1 MTNDGK
7 VFGMT
12 VGGFPTRIL
21 AGCAL
26 AALGLAACTEG
37 QTVTSSPPLPEV
49 SVVTVTPQARPL
61 VRELPGRITPT
72 RIAEVRARVSG
83 IVIERPFNQG
93 ADVAA
98 GDVLYRI
105 DPAPFEVELQAQEAA
120 LAKAEAVL
128 TQAKQQAERTQTLA
142 QGQSASKVQLETAI
156 ANLRQAEAD
165 VAARRAEVQR
175 AKLNLN
181 YATVRAPIGGRVGRA
196 MVTEGAL
203 VGQNE
208 ATHLAT
214 VQHLD
219 TVYADFTQS
228 ISELNDLRRALESGD
243 LERIA
248 PESVRVRLK
257 LDDGSLYPHAGRL
270 LFSEAAVDYGTG
282 QVRLRGEFPNPKG
295 ELLPGMYVRVQI
307 EQGIDSDSLA
317 VPQQAVQRNL
327 AGGSEVFIVD
337 GDNTATLTEVRTGS
351 IIDDSWLVLDGLKSG
366 DRVVVEG
373 FQKISTG
380 TKVVPAPWKPQQA
393 RAGAGITRS
402 SSLPAAVETR

>member
-1 MTNDGK
+1 
-7 VFGMT
+7 MT
-12 VGGFPTRIL
+12 VIGSPKRIL

-26 AALGLAACTEG
+26 MALGLAACSEG
-37 QTVTSSPPLPEV
+37 QTVTSSPPAAEV
-49 SVVTVTPQARPL
+49 SVVTVTPQPRRL
-61 VRELPGRITPT
+61 MRELPGRIAPT

-83 IVIERPFNQG
+83 IVVERPFNQG

-142 QGQSASKVQLETAI
+142 QGQNASRVQLETAI

-165 VAARRAEVQR
+165 VAARRAEVTR
-175 AKLNLN
+175 AKLNLD

-228 ISELNDLRRALESGD
+228 ISDMIELRRALESGD

-248 PESVRVRLK
+248 PESLVVRLK
-257 LDDGSLYPHAGRL
+257 LDDDTIYAHPGRL
-270 LFSEAAVDYGTG
+270 LFSEATVDNGTG
-282 QVRLRGEFPNPKG
+282 QVRLRAEFPNTNK
-295 ELLPGMYVRVQI
+295 ELLPGMYVRVLI
-307 EQGIDSDSLA
+307 EQGVDSDSLA
-317 VPQQAVQRNL
+317 VPQQAVQRSL
-327 AGGSEVFIVD
+327 SGGSEVFVVD
-337 GDNTATLTEVRTGS
+337 QENTVTLTEVRTGS

-373 FQKISTG
+373 FQKISNG
-380 TKVVPAPWKPQQA
+380 SKVAPAPWQPRRA
-393 RAGAGITRS
+393 RAADGRTRS
-402 SSLPAAVETR
+402 SSLPASVETR

>member
-1 MTNDGK
+1 MA
-7 VFGMT
+7 VA
-12 VGGFPTRIL
+12 GFPQRIL
-21 AGCAL
+21 ASCAFM
-26 AALGLAACTEG
+26 AFGLVACSEG
-37 QTVTSSPPLPEV
+37 QTVTSSPPTPEV
-49 SVVTVTPQARPL
+49 SVVTVVPEPRAII
-61 VRELPGRITPT
+61 RELPGRIAPT

-83 IVIERPFNQG
+83 IVVERPFNQG

-128 TQAKQQAERTQTLA
+128 TQAQQHAERTKTLA
-142 QGQSASKVQLETAI
+142 QGQTASRVQLETAI

-165 VAARRAEVQR
+165 VAARRAEVRR
-175 AKLNLN
+175 AKLNLD
-181 YATVRAPIGGRVGRA
+181 YATVRAPISGRIGRA

-228 ISELNDLRRALESGD
+228 ISELNELQRALENGD
-243 LERIA
+243 LERIKHEA
-248 PESVRVRLK
+248 ARVRLK
-257 LDDGSLYPHAGRL
+257 LDDDTIYPHVGRL
-270 LFSEAAVDYGTG
+270 LFSEATVDLGTG
-282 QVRLRGEFPNPKG
+282 QVRLRGEFPNPKR
-295 ELLPGMYVRVQI
+295 ELLPGMYVRVLI

-317 VPQQAVQRNL
+317 VPQQAIQRN
-327 AGGSEVFIVD
+327 GGGDSEVFVVD
-337 GDNTATLTEVRTGS
+337 SNNTATRTEVRTGP
-351 IIDDSWLVLDGLKSG
+351 IIDDSWMVLDGLKSG

-373 FQKISTG
+373 FQKISDG
-380 TKVVPAPWKPQQA
+380 TKVVPSPWKPQQA
-393 RAGAGITRS
+393 RAGQEVTGMTRS
-402 SSLPAAVETR
+402 SSMPASVETR